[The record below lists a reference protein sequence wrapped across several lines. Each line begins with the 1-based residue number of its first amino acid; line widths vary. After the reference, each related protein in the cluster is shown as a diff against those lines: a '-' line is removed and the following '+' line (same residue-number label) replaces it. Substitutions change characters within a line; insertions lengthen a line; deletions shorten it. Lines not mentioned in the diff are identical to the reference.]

1 MERTKV
7 NVTVG
12 IFLVLGILALAYL
25 SIKLGR
31 VSLFGS
37 RGYLVSAD
45 FSTSSGLKV
54 GANVEIAGVPIGSVE
69 SIRLKDDQAHVVLR
83 MQPQIKL
90 TEDAIVA
97 IKTKGLIGE
106 RYVNISPGGSERVVP
121 PNGQLREVQPP
132 VDLEELLSKYVFG
145 KV

>member
-45 FSTSSGLKV
+45 FPTSSGLKV
-54 GANVEIAGVPIGSVE
+54 GANVEIAGVPVGSVE

-83 MQPQIKL
+83 MQSQVKL

>member
-7 NVTVG
+7 NVAVG

-45 FSTSSGLKV
+45 FPSSAGLKV
-54 GANVEIAGVPIGSVE
+54 GANVEIAGVPVGSVE
-69 SIRLKDDQAHVVLR
+69 TIRLQDDQAHVVLR

-90 TEDAIVA
+90 TEDAIVS

>member
-1 MERTKV
+1 MERTRV
-7 NVTVG
+7 NVAVG
-12 IFLVLGILALAYL
+12 IFLVLGILALGYL

-31 VSLFGS
+31 VALFG
-37 RGYLVSAD
+37 RGGYLVSAD
-45 FSTSSGLKV
+45 FPSSAGLKV
-54 GANVEIAGVPIGSVE
+54 GANVEIAGVPVGSVE
-69 SIRLKDDQAHVVLR
+69 SISLKNEQAHVVLR

>member
-7 NVTVG
+7 NVAVG
-12 IFLVLGILALAYL
+12 IFLVLGILALGYL

-45 FSTSSGLKV
+45 FPSSAGLKV
-54 GANVEIAGVPIGSVE
+54 GANVEIAGVPVGSVE

-83 MQPQIKL
+83 MQPQVKL
-90 TEDAIVA
+90 TEDSIVA

>member
-45 FSTSSGLKV
+45 FPTSSGLKV
-54 GANVEIAGVPIGSVE
+54 GANVEIAGVPVGSVE

-106 RYVNISPGGSERVVP
+106 RYVNISPGGSERAVP